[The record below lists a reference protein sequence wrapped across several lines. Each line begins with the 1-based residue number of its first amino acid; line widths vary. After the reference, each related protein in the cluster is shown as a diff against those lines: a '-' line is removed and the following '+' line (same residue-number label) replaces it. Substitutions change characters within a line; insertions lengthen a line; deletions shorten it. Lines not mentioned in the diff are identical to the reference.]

1 VRACVCVPPGAASK
15 GKVHDCF
22 GDAIECIGRV
32 LRCYRCGLCACARGA
47 WLCKALIEETR
58 TRALWCNV
66 CKCPGRVAADAGG
79 PGCTL
84 TAIASREDRAQRSPS
99 PLSLAMDSPDT
110 RLSWVPAVGAL
121 RDRRWLHRANAAGA
135 ACVRSKHTCGTLS
148 VVTYNLLADCYAT
161 PGYFRNTDRS
171 VLDWDERKKALISVL
186 DALDA
191 DILCLQEVDHYH
203 SFLLPSLRARGYD
216 GRYKRRNGP
225 NKRDGCATFWRTSKL
240 ALVQAKGLELDE
252 AARASAREGPGYQTH
267 NVALVVV
274 LTPVSQQKEPEGGGS
289 KSGGCEAGDARNAAG
304 GGEGGD
310 GGRTGGGE
318 GVGGGSMS
326 ASADSSEEAGY
337 VCVGNA
343 HLFWDP
349 AFPGVKLSQARA
361 VVEAVNVL
369 EKTYGP
375 MYNLLCGD
383 FNSLPGTQV
392 YVYLTTHAG
401 YTSAY
406 STLLRLAARN
416 PPPPPAPPP
425 SHTSLSASYN
435 GAQQMEGNI
444 GGGGGVGV
452 EGSGT
457 SGGGGRK
464 DGMAAHLRP
473 IQIHAQ
479 EAGGNEGGGGGW
491 GRGGGEG
498 LYEPEFSN
506 LRDTFAG
513 VCVCVC
519 VCVYVCVCGVTFVF
533 VWVCGKCVYVVC
545 FVWGCVFVCVSVHT
559 LVCLDTCARSLCL
572 PLVSLSLSLM

>member
-1 VRACVCVPPGAASK
+1 
-15 GKVHDCF
+15 
-22 GDAIECIGRV
+22 
-32 LRCYRCGLCACARGA
+32 
-47 WLCKALIEETR
+47 
-58 TRALWCNV
+58 
-66 CKCPGRVAADAGG
+66 
-79 PGCTL
+79 
-84 TAIASREDRAQRSPS
+84 
-99 PLSLAMDSPDT
+99 MDSPDT
-110 RLSWVPAVGAL
+110 RLSWFPAVGAL
-121 RDRRWLHRANAAGA
+121 RDRRWLRRASAAGA
-135 ACVRSKHTCGTLS
+135 ACGRSKHTCASLS

-203 SFLLPSLRARGYD
+203 SFLLPTLRARGYD

-252 AARASAREGPGYQTH
+252 AARGREGPGYQTH

-289 KSGGCEAGDARNAAG
+289 KSGGCEADDARNAAG
-304 GGEGGD
+304 GGRGGD
-310 GGRTGGGE
+310 GGRTEGGDAR
-318 GVGGGSMS
+318 VGGGSMS
-326 ASADSSEEAGY
+326 TDSTEDAGY

-392 YVYLTTHAG
+392 YLYLTTDAG

-406 STLLRLAARN
+406 SSLLRLAALH
-416 PPPPPAPPP
+416 PPPTPEPPPPPPPLPPAPPP
-425 SHTSLSASYN
+425 PCLLLKMEHSRWKETL
-435 GAQQMEGNI
+435 GAVGGWAWRGVERR
-444 GGGGGVGV
+444 GGGGGGRQ
-452 EGSGT
+452 GGT
-457 SGGGGRK
+457 K
-464 DGMAAHLRP
+464 TP
-473 IQIHAQ
+473 Q
-479 EAGGNEGGGGGW
+479 
-491 GRGGGEG
+491 
-498 LYEPEFSN
+498 
-506 LRDTFAG
+506 
-513 VCVCVC
+513 
-519 VCVYVCVCGVTFVF
+519 
-533 VWVCGKCVYVVC
+533 K
-545 FVWGCVFVCVSVHT
+545 
-559 LVCLDTCARSLCL
+559 
-572 PLVSLSLSLM
+572 